1 MAKAKKAEV
10 KTYERADTRLA
21 IGGLMRCCTG
31 SLGDWIR
38 SSDKPIKVG
47 EVVFCKYEAANPT
60 SMILGE
66 DGVWRWNHP

>member
-1 MAKAKKAEV
+1 MPKKAKAT
-10 KTYERADTRLA
+10 KTYPPTDTRIA

-31 SLGDWIR
+31 TLGDWIR
-38 SSDKPIKVG
+38 GRKLPVAVG